1 MGDPDTCGF
10 SQLILHDVIEVEKAA
25 EFFLK

>member
-1 MGDPDTCGF
+1 MGDPDTCGL

-25 EFFLK
+25 EFSLR